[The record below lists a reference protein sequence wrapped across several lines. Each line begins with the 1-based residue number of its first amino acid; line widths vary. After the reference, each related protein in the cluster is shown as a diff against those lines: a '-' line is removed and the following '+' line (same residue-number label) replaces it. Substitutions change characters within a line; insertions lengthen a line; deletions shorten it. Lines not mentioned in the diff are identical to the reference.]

1 MRRRSAETSE
11 SVGSVSE
18 SSEDSR
24 LGSSS
29 AIRDRWVVALWKL
42 LFLSSLFFVKLKFVL
57 LRSDGRE
64 ALLWREHLQI
74 YSIYKISWILDD
86 DDSVPKTINSS
97 HNAYMSMSL
106 SSTNSWGKSEE
117 IKYPKINTSFGNN
130 SSLWWCVGDKWTKP
144 LWKLPFIDSQFCV
157 KWKFLLLISEG
168 RVHSVKSVSLNPPNF
183 QDLLNLVIEVL
194 KPQPFLIPYHKLLW
208 I

>member
-29 AIRDRWVVALWKL
+29 AVRELLETPFPKL
-42 LFLSSLFFVKLKFVL
+42 PVFFLKLKFVL

-74 YSIYKISWILDD
+74 HSICKMND
-86 DDSVPKTINSS
+86 DDSSPKNHINSS
-97 HNAYMSMSL
+97 HNVYMSMSL
-106 SSTNSWGKSEE
+106 PSTNSWGKSEE

-130 SSLWWCVGDKWTKP
+130 STLWWCVGDKLTKP
-144 LWKLPFIDSQFCV
+144 SWKLPFIDSQFCV
-157 KWKFLLLISEG
+157 KWKFLLLISEE
-168 RVHSVKSVSLNPPNF
+168 RVNYLKSVSLNSPNF
-183 QDLLNLVIEVL
+183 QDLLNLELWL
-194 KPQPFLIPYHKLLW
+194 KF
-208 I
+208 

>member
-11 SVGSVSE
+11 SVRSVSE

-29 AIRDRWVVALWKL
+29 AVRDRWVVPLWKL
-42 LFLSSLFFVKLKFVL
+42 LFLSFLFFFVKLKFVL
-57 LRSDGRE
+57 MRSDGRE

-74 YSIYKISWILDD
+74 YSIYKISWILND
-86 DDSVPKTINSS
+86 DDSVPKTITSS
-97 HNAYMSMSL
+97 HNVYKSMSL

-130 SSLWWCVGDKWTKP
+130 SSLWWCVGYKWTKP
-144 LWKLPFIDSQFCV
+144 SWNLPLIDS
-157 KWKFLLLISEG
+157 
-168 RVHSVKSVSLNPPNF
+168 
-183 QDLLNLVIEVL
+183 
-194 KPQPFLIPYHKLLW
+194 
-208 I
+208 

>member
-1 MRRRSAETSE
+1 MRRRSAETSK
-11 SVGSVSE
+11 SVGLVSK

-29 AIRDRWVVALWKL
+29 AVRDRWVVPLWKL
-42 LFLSSLFFVKLKFVL
+42 LFLRSPFFCKVEIRSPEIRWQRGITMKRASPNPLNLQDL
-57 LRSDGRE
+57 LNLERWWFKS
-64 ALLWREHLQI
+64 Q
-74 YSIYKISWILDD
+74 
-86 DDSVPKTINSS
+86 KTISSS
-97 HNAYMSMSL
+97 HNVCMCMSL

-144 LWKLPFIDSQFCV
+144 SWKLPFIDSQFCV

-168 RVHSVKSVSLNPPNF
+168 RVNSVKSVSLNPPNF
-183 QDLLNLVIEVL
+183 QDLLNLELWL
-194 KPQPFLIPYHKLLW
+194 KS
-208 I
+208 